1 MNTMNAGQLSAKITA
16 FFSQKKIRSY
26 KKGDMILLPG
36 DAITDVYY
44 VHTGFVR
51 LYCELDDGRELT
63 LNIFKPGSY
72 FPMFLVLDNAP
83 NVHYFQAMTT
93 AKLIK
98 VPKDEV
104 VRFIVREPDV
114 LFEFTRRLTI
124 GLNGLITNIQY
135 TLFGPVHTR
144 IVSAILFLAKR
155 FGEKLPD
162 GSVRITLPL
171 THQDI
176 ANIIGI
182 ARETASIEIEKLV
195 SKKLILD
202 TKKQITILN
211 VSRLEEEAL
220 LDDETQVSD
229 YSL

>member
-1 MNTMNAGQLSAKITA
+1 MDHKISTPAKINT
-16 FFSQKKIRSY
+16 FFSQQKIQTY
-26 KKGDMILLPG
+26 KKGDMIFLPG
-36 DAITDVYY
+36 DPVTDVYF
-44 VHTGFVR
+44 VHAGFIR
-51 LYCELDDGRELT
+51 MYCELGDGKELT

-72 FPMFLVLDNAP
+72 FPMFLVLESAP
-83 NVHYFQAMTT
+83 NAYYFQAMTAT
-93 AKLIK
+93 KLSK
-98 VPKDEV
+98 VPKDDV
-104 VRFIVREPDV
+104 VRFLKNEPDV

-124 GLNGLITNIQY
+124 GLNGLLTNIQY

-162 GSVRITLPL
+162 GGVRISLPL

-176 ANIIGI
+176 ANVVGI

-195 SKKLILD
+195 GKDLILD
-202 TKKQITILN
+202 TKKQITIRN
-211 VSRLEEEAL
+211 VALLEKEAL
-220 LDDETQVSD
+220 IDDETQVSD